1 MKIQLQIY
9 LPDQNQGTVWGYG
22 TITLDRLLT
31 FQIRI
36 LTCEKG
42 AGIKEAFV
50 SFPRRKQ
57 GERWEDLVIVEDS
70 LRNQITEAVREVI
83 QMEITKDLYLPPIKV
98 VHLQIFPKGKK
109 KFLVGEATIRVL
121 GVTVKGILLKQG
133 KYGVFCQMPQYYSE
147 KKGYQNAIYI
157 LPNGYGMRFFRL
169 YWKLIRNDKRSR
181 YGERTRKTGSIDGT
195 ARSRQTGD
203 YDGSGI

>member
-1 MKIQLQIY
+1 MKIQVQIY

-22 TITLDRLLT
+22 TITLDQLLT

-70 LRNQITEAVREVI
+70 LRNQITEAVREAI
-83 QMEITKDLYLPPIKV
+83 RMEITKDLYLPTIEV
-98 VHLQIFPKGKK
+98 LHLQVFPQGKK
-109 KFLVGEATIRVL
+109 TPLVGEATIRVL

-133 KYGVFCQMPQYYSE
+133 KYGVFCHMPQYYSE
-147 KKGYQNAIYI
+147 KKGYQDVIYSPSKRLRDAIFQAVLETYQ
-157 LPNGYGMRFFRL
+157 
-169 YWKLIRNDKRSR
+169 
-181 YGERTRKTGSIDGT
+181 ERQKE
-195 ARSRQTGD
+195 
-203 YDGSGI
+203 

>member
-1 MKIQLQIY
+1 MKIQVQIY

-22 TITLDRLLT
+22 TITLDQLLT

-70 LRNQITEAVREVI
+70 LRNQITEAVREAI
-83 QMEITKDLYLPPIKV
+83 QMEITKDLYLP
-98 VHLQIFPKGKK
+98 Q
-109 KFLVGEATIRVL
+109 
-121 GVTVKGILLKQG
+121 LKLCICR
-133 KYGVFCQMPQYYSE
+133 Y
-147 KKGYQNAIYI
+147 
-157 LPNGYGMRFFRL
+157 FR
-169 YWKLIRNDKRSR
+169 KERRNSL
-181 YGERTRKTGSIDGT
+181 
-195 ARSRQTGD
+195 
-203 YDGSGI
+203 

>member
-1 MKIQLQIY
+1 MKIQVQIY

-22 TITLDRLLT
+22 TITLDQLLT

-70 LRNQITEAVREVI
+70 LRNQITEAVREAI
-83 QMEITKDLYLPPIKV
+83 QMEITKDLYLPQLKV
-98 VHLQIFPKGKK
+98 CIC
-109 KFLVGEATIRVL
+109 RD
-121 GVTVKGILLKQG
+121 
-133 KYGVFCQMPQYYSE
+133 
-147 KKGYQNAIYI
+147 
-157 LPNGYGMRFFRL
+157 FR
-169 YWKLIRNDKRSR
+169 KERRNSL
-181 YGERTRKTGSIDGT
+181 
-195 ARSRQTGD
+195 
-203 YDGSGI
+203 

>member
-1 MKIQLQIY
+1 MKIQVQIY

-22 TITLDRLLT
+22 TITLDQLLT

-70 LRNQITEAVREVI
+70 LRNQITEAVREAI
-83 QMEITKDLYLPPIKV
+83 QMEITKDC
-98 VHLQIFPKGKK
+98 IFPQ
-109 KFLVGEATIRVL
+109 
-121 GVTVKGILLKQG
+121 LKLCICR
-133 KYGVFCQMPQYYSE
+133 Y
-147 KKGYQNAIYI
+147 
-157 LPNGYGMRFFRL
+157 FR
-169 YWKLIRNDKRSR
+169 KERRNSL
-181 YGERTRKTGSIDGT
+181 
-195 ARSRQTGD
+195 
-203 YDGSGI
+203 

>member
-1 MKIQLQIY
+1 MKIQVQLY

-22 TITLDRLLT
+22 TITLDQLLT

-70 LRNQITEAVREVI
+70 LRNQIRGSPGSNPDGNHKRFV
-83 QMEITKDLYLPPIKV
+83 
-98 VHLQIFPKGKK
+98 
-109 KFLVGEATIRVL
+109 
-121 GVTVKGILLKQG
+121 
-133 KYGVFCQMPQYYSE
+133 SS
-147 KKGYQNAIYI
+147 
-157 LPNGYGMRFFRL
+157 PN
-169 YWKLIRNDKRSR
+169 
-181 YGERTRKTGSIDGT
+181 
-195 ARSRQTGD
+195 
-203 YDGSGI
+203 

>member
-1 MKIQLQIY
+1 MKIQVQLY

-22 TITLDRLLT
+22 TITLDQLLT

-70 LRNQITEAVREVI
+70 LRNQIEV
-83 QMEITKDLYLPPIKV
+83 L
-98 VHLQIFPKGKK
+98 HLQVFPKGKK
-109 KFLVGEATIRVL
+109 NFLVGEATIRVL

-133 KYGVFCQMPQYYSE
+133 KYGVFCHMPQYYSE
-147 KKGYQNAIYI
+147 KKGYQDVIYSPSKRLRDAIFQTVLETYQ
-157 LPNGYGMRFFRL
+157 
-169 YWKLIRNDKRSR
+169 
-181 YGERTRKTGSIDGT
+181 ERQKE
-195 ARSRQTGD
+195 
-203 YDGSGI
+203 

>member
-1 MKIQLQIY
+1 MKIQVQLY

-22 TITLDRLLT
+22 TITLDQLLT

-70 LRNQITEAVREVI
+70 LRNQITEAVREAI
-83 QMEITKDLYLPPIKV
+83 RMEITKDLYLPKIEV
-98 VHLQIFPKGKK
+98 LHLCPWG
-109 KFLVGEATIRVL
+109 
-121 GVTVKGILLKQG
+121 
-133 KYGVFCQMPQYYSE
+133 
-147 KKGYQNAIYI
+147 
-157 LPNGYGMRFFRL
+157 
-169 YWKLIRNDKRSR
+169 
-181 YGERTRKTGSIDGT
+181 YGERNSVKTREIWGVLPYAAIL
-195 ARSRQTGD
+195 Q
-203 YDGSGI
+203 

>member
-1 MKIQLQIY
+1 MKIQVQIY

-22 TITLDRLLT
+22 TITLDQLLT

-70 LRNQITEAVREVI
+70 LRNQITEAVRDVY
-83 QMEITKDLYLPPIKV
+83 K
-98 VHLQIFPKGKK
+98 
-109 KFLVGEATIRVL
+109 R
-121 GVTVKGILLKQG
+121 QG
-133 KYGVFCQMPQYYSE
+133 
-147 KKGYQNAIYI
+147 
-157 LPNGYGMRFFRL
+157 
-169 YWKLIRNDKRSR
+169 
-181 YGERTRKTGSIDGT
+181 
-195 ARSRQTGD
+195 
-203 YDGSGI
+203 

>member
-1 MKIQLQIY
+1 MKIQVQIY

-22 TITLDRLLT
+22 TITLDQLLT

-70 LRNQITEAVREVI
+70 LRNQITEAVREAI
-83 QMEITKDLYLPPIKV
+83 QMEITKDLYLPPIEV
-98 VHLQIFPKGKK
+98 VHLQVFPK
-109 KFLVGEATIRVL
+109 EEIPCRR
-121 GVTVKGILLKQG
+121 
-133 KYGVFCQMPQYYSE
+133 S
-147 KKGYQNAIYI
+147 
-157 LPNGYGMRFFRL
+157 
-169 YWKLIRNDKRSR
+169 NDPCPWS
-181 YGERTRKTGSIDGT
+181 YGERDSIKTREIWGVLPDAPIL
-195 ARSRQTGD
+195 Q
-203 YDGSGI
+203 

>member
-1 MKIQLQIY
+1 MKIQVQLY

-22 TITLDRLLT
+22 TITLDQLLT

-70 LRNQITEAVREVI
+70 LRNQITEATRE
-83 QMEITKDLYLPPIKV
+83 EDSSC
-98 VHLQIFPKGKK
+98 G
-109 KFLVGEATIRVL
+109 R
-121 GVTVKGILLKQG
+121 
-133 KYGVFCQMPQYYSE
+133 S
-147 KKGYQNAIYI
+147 
-157 LPNGYGMRFFRL
+157 
-169 YWKLIRNDKRSR
+169 NDPCPWG
-181 YGERTRKTGSIDGT
+181 YGERNSVKTREIWGVLPYAAIL
-195 ARSRQTGD
+195 Q
-203 YDGSGI
+203 